1 MVIALMGVHGGVNFV
16 VCVGVVIVVGVVVV
30 VVVVGG
36 GVVVVAAVQSSPLI
50 SQSCLN
56 LPQSK
61 LLAVKSE

>member
-1 MVIALMGVHGGVNFV
+1 MSDGS
-16 VCVGVVIVVGVVVV
+16 IVLISKRSAPIDAGVVVV
-30 VVVVGG
+30 VVEGAVV
-36 GVVVVAAVQSSPLI
+36 VVVVAAVQSSPLI

>member
-1 MVIALMGVHGGVNFV
+1 MSDGS
-16 VCVGVVIVVGVVVV
+16 IVLISKRSAPIDAGVVVV
-30 VVVVGG
+30 VVVDGG
-36 GVVVVAAVQSSPLI
+36 GVVVVALVQSSPLI

>member
-1 MVIALMGVHGGVNFV
+1 MSDGS
-16 VCVGVVIVVGVVVV
+16 IVLISKRSAPIDAGVVVV
-30 VVVVGG
+30 VVDGGG

>member
-1 MVIALMGVHGGVNFV
+1 MSDGS
-16 VCVGVVIVVGVVVV
+16 IVLISKRSAPIDVGVVVV
-30 VVVVGG
+30 VVIGAVV
-36 GVVVVAAVQSSPLI
+36 VVVVAAVQSSPLI

>member
-1 MVIALMGVHGGVNFV
+1 MSDGSIVLISKRSAPIDAGVVFV
-16 VCVGVVIVVGVVVV
+16 VVD
-30 VVVVGG
+30 GG

>member
-1 MVIALMGVHGGVNFV
+1 MSDGS
-16 VCVGVVIVVGVVVV
+16 IVLISKRSAPIDAGVVVV
-30 VVVVGG
+30 VVDGG

>member
-1 MVIALMGVHGGVNFV
+1 MSDGS
-16 VCVGVVIVVGVVVV
+16 IVLISKRSAPIDAGVVVV
-30 VVVVGG
+30 VVVVDGG

>member
-1 MVIALMGVHGGVNFV
+1 MSDGS
-16 VCVGVVIVVGVVVV
+16 IVLISKRSAPIDADVVVV
-30 VVVVGG
+30 VVVVVVDGGG
-36 GVVVVAAVQSSPLI
+36 GVFVAAVQSSPLI